1 MSMSQSVKERA
12 AGLGE
17 RGTTTVGSGLEYMPG
32 EPVTVLLRKR
42 AIRCE
47 LSDEG
52 HAIALAGR
60 PPGWRAAAQR
70 VVDEAALNLA
80 RDGRVW
86 VGVNMGRDLD
96 ELAARVANASADV
109 YDAVLDLEG

>member
-1 MSMSQSVKERA
+1 MSQSVKERA
-12 AGLGE
+12 AELGE
-17 RGTTTVGSGLEYMPG
+17 RGATTFDSDLSYLPG
-32 EPVTVLLRKR
+32 EPVRVHLRKR
-42 AIRCE
+42 DTRCE

-52 HAIALAGR
+52 RAIALAGR

-80 RDGRVW
+80 RDGRIFVAI
-86 VGVNMGRDLD
+86 NMGRDLD
-96 ELAARVANASADV
+96 ELAARVAATSADV